1 MSKKNYSPNDL
12 IEFENHNRNS
22 SFGKSKI
29 YIHIFILIELLS
41 NVQNSPSF
49 GFGSSSRY

>member
-1 MSKKNYSPNDL
+1 MSKAIHSPNDL

-29 YIHIFILIELLS
+29 IIWIIEFLS
-41 NVQNSPSF
+41 TVQNVPAF
-49 GFGSSSRY
+49 GFGTSSRL